1 MSMEQLKEDLEASLQ
16 ESFPC
21 AYFGDGR
28 ISSMEYLF
36 ANATCADSFHEF
48 LAEGYRRLGSIFYR
62 NVCRKCSDCIPLRL
76 ETERFS
82 PSRSQRRTLKN
93 NRDIRLEILS
103 PAVITSEKIDL
114 YQRYLDS
121 KHSGKGDKEIR
132 DYETVLS
139 NIHYGYAHTIEMD
152 YYYGDKLIGVGIVD
166 EAEDSLSSNY
176 FYYDTAY
183 LDRRPGVFSI
193 LEEIFL
199 ARVMKKKYYYLG
211 FYLEKTAKMS
221 YKRFFRPN
229 QIYEKGEWIEFLRK

>member
-1 MSMEQLKEDLEASLQ
+1 MSMEQLKEDLGASLQ

-36 ANATCADSFHEF
+36 ANATCANSFHEF
-48 LAEGYRRLGSIFYR
+48 LAQGYRRLGSIFYR
-62 NVCRKCSDCIPLRL
+62 NVCNKCTDCKPLRL
-76 ETERFS
+76 EIDRFS
-82 PSRSQRRTLKN
+82 PSRSQRQTLRHN
-93 NRDIRLEILS
+93 LDIRLEILS
-103 PAVITSEKIDL
+103 PAVITIDKIDL

-121 KHSGKGDKEIR
+121 KHSGKGEKEIR

-139 NIHYGYAHTIEMD
+139 NIHYGYAHTLEMD
-152 YYYGDKLIGVGIVD
+152 YYYGDKLIGVGVVD

-176 FYYDTAY
+176 FYYDTDY
-183 LDRRPGVFSI
+183 LDSRLGVFSI

-221 YKRFFRPN
+221 YKKFFRPN
-229 QIYEKGEWIEFLRK
+229 QIFEKGQWKEFLRK